1 MLMKTITSL
10 AVAAACLTT
19 MATVTGTPARAA
31 SPQSHNADVA
41 PGWSPEQN
49 IKESERYDRLVAT
62 DPAFRRMRERIE
74 CDPVTDPVLHQQCL
88 DSFEQEVQAWYD
100 GQLPAMYRT
109 ALNEWSNGSVAYGS
123 STAPQNYS
131 TSSGR

>member
-1 MLMKTITSL
+1 MIMLMKTITSL

-62 DPAFRRMRERIE
+62 DPAFRRLRMRIE
-74 CDPVTDPVLHQQCL
+74 CGPITDPVLHQQCIER
-88 DSFEQEVQAWYD
+88 FQQEVQAWRD
-100 GQLPAMYRT
+100 GQLQ
-109 ALNEWSNGSVAYGS
+109 ALYGSALYGS
-123 STAPQNYS
+123 STPPENYS
-131 TSSGR
+131 SGSGQ